1 MIGFYLEV
9 LSQWVV
15 VGWMMDWNKEKTKL
29 RILIFFFFFFFF
41 KLNIFYLNL
50 LLCRDGPILS
60 KASRL
65 WLDGLNWLDCEM
77 VLLGL
82 AVGLANRAW
91 KSKGNWLKPRAL
103 PPLQYGSARQR
114 GIFLERC
121 FKSFQSQNLYTIW
134 FNIQNCGVFFV
145 KSTIYNLFSIRS
157 WISKQTFIESVQASK
172 ICFWKYV

>member
-29 RILIFFFFFFFF
+29 RILIFFFFFFSF

-134 FNIQNCGVFFV
+134 FNIQNCGVFFRE
-145 KSTIYNLFSIRS
+145 INDLQF
-157 WISKQTFIESVQASK
+157 VQHT
-172 ICFWKYV
+172 